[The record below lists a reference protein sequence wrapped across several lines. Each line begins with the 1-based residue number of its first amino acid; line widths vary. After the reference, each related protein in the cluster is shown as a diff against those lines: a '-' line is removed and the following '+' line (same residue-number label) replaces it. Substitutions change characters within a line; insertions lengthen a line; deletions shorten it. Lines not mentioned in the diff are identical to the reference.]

1 MSTARELGAT
11 WVASDDALTAE
22 VDILVSA
29 ALGGLLTARTV
40 PSLRCA
46 ALRSAAVAGPANNQ
60 LDRPETAALLA
71 ARGILWAPDV
81 VVSAGGVIHALGV
94 ELHQESEAR
103 MTERIDAIAATL
115 RQIVRTARTAGT
127 TPATAARQLA
137 EQWTNQGNG

>member
-1 MSTARELGAT
+1 MSTAREWGAT
-11 WVASDDALTAE
+11 WVASDAALTAE

-40 PSLRCA
+40 PSLR
-46 ALRSAAVAGPANNQ
+46 SAAVAGPANNQ
-60 LDRPETAALLA
+60 LDRPDTAALLA
-71 ARGILWAPDV
+71 ARGVLWAPDA

-94 ELHQESEAR
+94 ELHQQPEGQV
-103 MTERIDAIAATL
+103 TERIDAIAATL